1 MYKLLRHERFVR
13 SATVKQTV
21 YVSFHSLFT
30 LLNPKLL
37 NFHVSLFK
45 YEL

>member
-13 SATVKQTV
+13 SATVKQTF

-30 LLNPKLL
+30 RFNAQTFEFPR
-37 NFHVSLFK
+37 FIIQV
-45 YEL
+45 